1 MSVQLPPFQRLVDD
15 HWRDVARLAAVLSGP
30 VDGPDVAQQAWLQAY
45 AAYPRLTSARNLRG
59 WLLTV
64 THRCAMDS
72 HRARARNPVPT
83 PTEELPE
90 RAPSCAA
97 TGTGHG
103 MLPTS
108 TLTDP
113 AETHDARDPALWAA
127 VNTLPPR
134 TRDAVVLRYV
144 GDLDHAH
151 IARIINT
158 SPGMSRRLVSDGL
171 AALRKALTDD

>member
-1 MSVQLPPFQRLVDD
+1 MSVHLPPFQRLVDD
-15 HWRDVARLAAVLSGP
+15 HWRDVARLATALCGP
-30 VDGPDVAQQAWLQAY
+30 IDGPDVAQQAWLQAY
-45 AAYPRLTSARNLRG
+45 AAYPRLTSTRNLRG
-59 WLLTV
+59 WLFTV

-83 PTEELPE
+83 PSDELPE
-90 RAPSCAA
+90 RPASRAAP
-97 TGTGHG
+97 GTGIG
-103 MLPTS
+103 PIATP

-113 AETHDARDPALWAA
+113 AEAYVARDPDLWAA

-144 GDLDHAH
+144 ADLDHAH
-151 IARIINT
+151 IARIIDT
-158 SPGMSRRLVSDGL
+158 SSGMSRRLVSDGL